1 VANDYFK
8 SKETMMAIDNN
19 QPLIRDEIGVDDYT
33 SQANGDATATIRN
46 NGLSKILI
54 GALIGGS
61 LGAIATALTN
71 KDTATRINKTVKNV
85 GNAVKRASASVND
98 TVKDVGDA
106 VKNVA
111 GNVNET
117 VQDVRDS
124 FIDAYEGVN
133 DTITSTV
140 TAVKGTADHVN
151 NAVKTTADVV
161 KSGTG
166 TMNPLGEGG
175 AKPSASSPYQMAYI
189 VPVENMG
196 NIPPATRGTS
206 ATSGETPV
214 S

>member
-1 VANDYFK
+1 
-8 SKETMMAIDNN
+8 MAIDNN
-19 QPLIRDEIGVDDYT
+19 QPLIRDDIGVDEYT
-33 SQANGDATATIRN
+33 SQANGNATATIQN

-71 KDTATRINKTVKNV
+71 KDAATRINQTVKNV

-106 VKNVA
+106 VKSVA
-111 GNVNET
+111 NNVNDT
-117 VQDVRDS
+117 VTDVRNS

-151 NAVKTTADVV
+151 NTVKRTADVV

-166 TMNPLGEGG
+166 DINPSGEASG
-175 AKPSASSPYQMAYI
+175 KPAASSPYQMAYI
-189 VPVENMG
+189 VPVENVG
-196 NIPPATRGTS
+196 SIPTNTGTS
-206 ATSGETPV
+206 ATSGETPA